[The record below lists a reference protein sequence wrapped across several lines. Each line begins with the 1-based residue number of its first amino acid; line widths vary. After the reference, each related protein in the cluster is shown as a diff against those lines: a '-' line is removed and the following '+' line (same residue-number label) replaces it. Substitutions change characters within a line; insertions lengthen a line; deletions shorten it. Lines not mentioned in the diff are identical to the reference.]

1 MFSKVIL
8 IGFGSIGKRH
18 ARSVSGK
25 CKSLIIVDPNEA
37 ALSSLPDGVAPNTH
51 FLNID
56 ELEGSDSPED
66 MVIVANWGPDHWQ
79 TIKKCV
85 DLGFLNFVVEKPISS
100 SLSDLYSLRNLIQ
113 ENSLRVVVNQ
123 GWDSQALGERIRE
136 LGNKLGLGE
145 PVAVWVT
152 GGARCASTAGS
163 HYIHLATTVLNEC
176 PEGVM
181 AHGSSFNI
189 NPRGK
194 HLAFYDGVYSASY
207 QSGKKFSMS
216 FSNMSSIEGEVRI
229 LWKDA
234 SGEFSNDGELTI
246 SGRDPG
252 REYLNVITRYGQP
265 EVKLFSGTPPF
276 KNDLDQDP
284 FFALYRSLK
293 EFSTKALCEL
303 FERNAL
309 SNEILLRMLLSIEL
323 KRQISLEEKI
333 EEQFLDLDFRIS

>member
-1 MFSKVIL
+1 MFAKVIL

-18 ARSVSGK
+18 ARSVSGI
-25 CKSLIIVDPNEA
+25 CKSLIIVDPNNG
-37 ALSSLPDGVAPNTH
+37 ALLSLPDGVNPISH
-51 FLNID
+51 FLTIG
-56 ELEGSDSPED
+56 ELEPSDSAENI
-66 MVIVANWGPDHWQ
+66 VIVANWGPDHWQ
-79 TIKKCV
+79 TVNECFK
-85 DLGFLNFVVEKPISS
+85 LGYINFVIEKPISS
-100 SLSDLYSLRNLIQ
+100 SLSDLDSLRTLIQ

-123 GWDSQALGERIRE
+123 GWDSQSLGERIRE

-145 PVAVWVT
+145 PVAVWVA

-163 HYIHLATTVLNEC
+163 HYIHLATTVLNEF
-176 PEGVM
+176 PEAVI
-181 AHGSSFNI
+181 AHGSSSKI

-194 HLAFYDGVYSASY
+194 HLAFYDGVYSARY

-234 SGEFSNDGELTI
+234 SGELSNDGELTI
-246 SGRDPG
+246 TGRDPG
-252 REYLNVITRYGQP
+252 REFLNVITRYGRP
-265 EVKLFSGTPPF
+265 DVELFSGTPPL

-284 FFALYRSLK
+284 FFALFRSLK
-293 EFSTKALCEL
+293 EFSTPVLWEL

-323 KRQISLEEKI
+323 GRQVSFEEKI
-333 EEQFLDLDFRIS
+333 EKQFLDLDFRIS